1 VVKPKQAA
9 ENRGR
14 RGSRFSVHGSGF
26 SLGLHSES
34 ERALSGAGL
43 RYAHAVKDPAAFAL
57 CFAAVAFVGAQ
68 SPSPAG
74 LPVTYERLLNAP
86 KEPGNWLTYS
96 GDYRSHH
103 YSTLDQIT
111 AENVHRLRA
120 KWIYQ
125 MHRQKV
131 ETTPIVVD
139 GVMYVT
145 RPPSDVIALD
155 AETGRALWTFEH
167 KLPGP
172 VFVCCGEV
180 NRGLAILGNTLF
192 LTTLD
197 AQLLALDARGGRVLW
212 RKALADSSL
221 NYTATGAPLAIKDKV
236 IVGIAGAEGGIRG
249 FLDAYDAVTGDRIWR
264 FWTVPAPGEPGSET
278 WGGDSWKNGGASTWL
293 TGSYDPELNLLYWGT
308 GNPGP
313 DYNGDVR
320 PGDNLYSCSL
330 LALDPDKGTLKWHFQ
345 FTPHDTRDW
354 DATQIPV
361 LIDSTTDSR
370 KLVVVPSRNGFH
382 YVLDRRT
389 GEFLLAKPF
398 VKQTWAKE
406 IDKKGRPVLNPG
418 QEPTPEGNESIW
430 PGVDGGH
437 NWMSPS
443 YNPITKLLY
452 FNAREERRRF
462 FKTDAP
468 EFRPGEPFFGG
479 GGGGGARFRPEE
491 SWGKLIA
498 MAPET
503 GEIRWEHRIL
513 SPPWAGVLST
523 AGNLV
528 FSATPSGNFYALDAR
543 TGKELWQFNGG
554 DRVFASPI
562 TFLSRGRQMITIPI
576 GDVLIA
582 FGLE

>member
-1 VVKPKQAA
+1 MRNHKRVFLIVTAA
-9 ENRGR
+9 LA
-14 RGSRFSVHGSGF
+14 
-26 SLGLHSES
+26 LGGV
-34 ERALSGAGL
+34 AL
-43 RYAHAVKDPAAFAL
+43 
-57 CFAAVAFVGAQ
+57 AQ
-68 SPSPAG
+68 TSPAGG
-74 LPVTYERLLNAP
+74 LPVTYDRLLKART
-86 KEPGNWLTYS
+86 EPGNWLTYS

-103 YSTLDQIT
+103 YSTLKEIT
-111 AENVHRLRA
+111 ADNVHKLRA

-125 MHRQKV
+125 MHKQKV

-139 GVMYVT
+139 GVMYIT

-155 AETGRALWTFEH
+155 AETGRALWTYEH
-167 KLPGP
+167 RLPGK
-172 VFVCCGEV
+172 VYVCCGEV
-180 NRGLAILGNTLF
+180 NRGLAVLGNTLF

-197 AQLLALDARGGRVLW
+197 AKLVALDARAGRVLW
-212 RKALADSSL
+212 KRELADPSL
-221 NYTATGAPLAIKDKV
+221 NYTATGAPLAVKDKV

-249 FLDAYDAVTGDRIWR
+249 FLDAYDARTGERAWR
-264 FWTVPAPGEPGSET
+264 FWTIPAPGEPGSET
-278 WGGDSWKNGGASTWL
+278 WTGDSWRYGGGSTWL
-293 TGSYDPELNLLYWGT
+293 TGSYDPELNLIYCGT

-313 DYNGDVR
+313 EYNGDVR
-320 PGDNLYSCSL
+320 PGDNLFSCSL
-330 LALDPDKGTLKWHFQ
+330 LALDPDTGTLKWHFQ

-354 DATQIPV
+354 DATQVPV
-361 LIDSTTDSR
+361 LLDSTIGGR
-370 KLVVVPSRNGFH
+370 PRRLVVMPSRNGFY
-382 YVLDRRT
+382 YVLDRQS
-389 GEFLLAKPF
+389 GEFLFARPF

-406 IDKKGRPVLNPG
+406 IDKKGRPIVNPG

-443 YNPITKLLY
+443 YNPDTKLLY

-468 EFRPGEPFFGG
+468 EFQPGEAFFGG

-491 SWGKLIA
+491 SWGKLVA
-498 MAPET
+498 MVPET
-503 GEIRWEHRIL
+503 GDIRWEHRIL
-513 SPPWAGVLST
+513 TPPWAGVLST

-543 TGKELWQFNGG
+543 SGKELWRFNGG
-554 DRVFASPI
+554 ERVYASPI

-582 FGLE
+582 FGLD

>member
-1 VVKPKQAA
+1 MNVVNWRSA
-9 ENRGR
+9 R
-14 RGSRFSVHGSGF
+14 RAIPVGLCLASMLA
-26 SLGLHSES
+26 LG
-34 ERALSGAGL
+34 G
-43 RYAHAVKDPAAFAL
+43 VMP
-57 CFAAVAFVGAQ
+57 AQ

-74 LPVTYERLLNAP
+74 LPVTGERLLNAA

-96 GDYRSHH
+96 GDYKSHH
-103 YSTLDQIT
+103 YSGLNQIT
-111 AENVHRLRA
+111 ADNVHRLRA

-155 AETGRALWTFEH
+155 AETGRALWTYEH
-167 KLPGP
+167 KLSGR
-172 VFVCCGEV
+172 VYVCCGEV
-180 NRGLAILGNTLF
+180 NRGLAIVEGTLF

-197 AQLLALDARGGRVLW
+197 AQLVALDARAGRVLW
-212 RKALADSSL
+212 KKVIADPAL

-236 IVGIAGAEGGIRG
+236 IVGVGGAEGGIRG
-249 FLDAYDAVTGDRIWR
+249 FLDAYDAKTGDRRWR

-278 WGGDSWKNGGASTWL
+278 WGGDSWRHGGASTWL

-330 LALDPDKGTLKWHFQ
+330 LALDPDSGKLKWHFQ

-361 LIDSTTDSR
+361 LLDSTATGR
-370 KLVVVPSRNGFH
+370 KLVVMPSRNGFY

-418 QEPTPEGNESIW
+418 QEPTAEGNESIW
-430 PGVDGGH
+430 PGVDGGN

-443 YNPITKLLY
+443 YNPDTRLLY

-468 EFRPGEPFFGG
+468 EFRPGEAYFGG

-491 SWGKLIA
+491 SWGKLVA
-498 MAPET
+498 MKPET
-503 GEIRWEHRIL
+503 GEIQWEHRIL

-543 TGKELWQFNGG
+543 NGKELWRFNGG

-562 TFLSRGRQMITIPI
+562 TFLSKGKQMITIPI

>member
-1 VVKPKQAA
+1 VKNAA
-9 ENRGR
+9 L
-14 RGSRFSVHGSGF
+14 V
-26 SLGLHSES
+26 
-34 ERALSGAGL
+34 
-43 RYAHAVKDPAAFAL
+43 YL
-57 CFAAVAFVGAQ
+57 CVAVALAFGDAVPAQ
-68 SPSPAG
+68 SPSSNG
-74 LPVTYERLLNAP
+74 LPVTYERLLNAA
-86 KEPGNWLTYS
+86 KEPANWLTYS

-103 YSTLDQIT
+103 YSSLNQIT
-111 AENVHRLRA
+111 SDNVDRLRV

-145 RPPSDVIALD
+145 RPPSDVIAID
-155 AETGRALWTFEH
+155 AETGRALWTYEH
-167 KLPGP
+167 KLSAR
-172 VFVCCGEV
+172 VYVCCGEV
-180 NRGLAILGNTLF
+180 NRGLAILGSTLF

-197 AQLLALDARGGRVLW
+197 AQLVALDARGGRALW
-212 RKALADSSL
+212 KKPIADPAL
-221 NYTATGAPLAIKDKV
+221 NYTSTGAPLAIKDKV
-236 IVGIAGAEGGIRG
+236 IVGIAGADGGIRG
-249 FLDAYDAVTGDRIWR
+249 FLDAYDAKSGDRIWR
-264 FWTVPAPGEPGSET
+264 FWTVPAPGEKGSET
-278 WGGDSWKNGGASTWL
+278 WGGDSWRNGGASTWL

-320 PGDNLYSCSL
+320 PGDNLYSSSL
-330 LALDPDKGTLKWHFQ
+330 VALDADTGTLRWHFQ
-345 FTPHDTRDW
+345 YTPHDTHDW
-354 DATQIPV
+354 DGTQVPV
-361 LIDSTTDSR
+361 LLDATGATDATPRGR
-370 KLVVVPSRNGFH
+370 KLVVVPSRNGFY

-406 IDKKGRPVLNPG
+406 IDKNGRPVLNDG
-418 QEPTPEGNESIW
+418 QEPTAEGNESVW

-437 NWMSPS
+437 NWMSPT
-443 YNPITKLLY
+443 YNPTTGLLY
-452 FNAREERRRF
+452 FNAREERRRY

-468 EFRPGEPFFGG
+468 EFRPGESYFGG

-498 MAPET
+498 MSAET
-503 GEIRWEHRIL
+503 GDIKWEHRIL

-543 TGKELWQFNGG
+543 TGKELWSFNGG

-562 TFLSRGRQMITIPI
+562 TFLSRGKQMITLPI

>member
-1 VVKPKQAA
+1 VA
-9 ENRGR
+9 
-14 RGSRFSVHGSGF
+14 SVTV
-26 SLGLHSES
+26 
-34 ERALSGAGL
+34 AVTLSGA
-43 RYAHAVKDPAAFAL
+43 
-57 CFAAVAFVGAQ
+57 AQ
-68 SPSPAG
+68 SPSPTG
-74 LPVTYERLLNAP
+74 LPITYERLLKATE
-86 KEPGNWLTYS
+86 EPGNWLMYS

-103 YSTLDQIT
+103 YSSLNQIT
-111 AENVHRLRA
+111 AGNVHRLRA
-120 KWIYQ
+120 RWIHQ
-125 MHRQKV
+125 MHRPKV

-145 RPPSDVIALD
+145 RPPSDVIAID

-167 KLPGP
+167 RVPAR
-172 VFVCCGEV
+172 VYTCCGEV
-180 NRGLAILGNTLF
+180 NRGVAILGSTLF

-197 AQLLALDARGGRVLW
+197 AQLIALDARSGRVLW
-212 RKALADSSL
+212 KKVIADPAL
-221 NYTATGAPLAIKDKV
+221 NYTATGAPLAVKDKV

-249 FLDAYDAVTGDRIWR
+249 FLDAYDVKTGERAWR

-278 WGGDSWKNGGASTWL
+278 WEGNAWRNGGASTWL
-293 TGSYDPELNLLYWGT
+293 TGSYDPDLNLLYWGT

-330 LALDPDKGTLKWHFQ
+330 LALDPDTGKLKWHFQ

-354 DATQIPV
+354 DATQVPV
-361 LIDSTTDSR
+361 LLDSTIGGRTR
-370 KLVVVPSRNGFH
+370 KLVLMPSRNGFY
-382 YVLDRRT
+382 YVLDRQT

-418 QEPTPEGNESIW
+418 QEPTAEGNDSIW

-443 YNPITKLLY
+443 YNPATRLLY

-462 FKTDAP
+462 FRTDAP
-468 EFRPGEPFFGG
+468 EFRPGEAFFGG
-479 GGGGGARFRPEE
+479 GGGGGSRFRPEE
-491 SWGKLIA
+491 SWGKLVA
-498 MAPET
+498 MTPET
-503 GEIRWEHRIL
+503 GEIQWEHRIL
-513 SPPWAGVLST
+513 APPWAGVLST

-543 TGKELWQFNGG
+543 TGKELWHFNGG

-562 TFLSRGRQMITIPI
+562 TFLSRGKQMITIPI

-582 FGLE
+582 FGLD

>member
-1 VVKPKQAA
+1 MRTQFTVCLCVAA
-9 ENRGR
+9 ALA
-14 RGSRFSVHGSGF
+14 
-26 SLGLHSES
+26 LGEITRTQS
-34 ERALSGAGL
+34 A
-43 RYAHAVKDPAAFAL
+43 
-57 CFAAVAFVGAQ
+57 
-68 SPSPAG
+68 SPSG
-74 LPVTYERLLNAP
+74 LPVTYERLLNAT

-103 YSTLDQIT
+103 YSNLDQIT
-111 AENVHRLRA
+111 VDNVHRLRA
-120 KWIYQ
+120 RWIYQ

-155 AETGRALWTFEH
+155 AETGLALWTFEH
-167 KLPGP
+167 KLPSR
-172 VFVCCGEV
+172 VYTCCGEV
-180 NRGLAILGNTLF
+180 NRGLAILGHALF

-197 AQLLALDARGGRVLW
+197 AQLIALDARAGRVLW
-212 RKALADSSL
+212 RKALADPSL
-221 NYTATGAPLAIKDKV
+221 NYTATGAPLAIKDMV

-249 FLDAYDAVTGDRIWR
+249 FLDAYDARTGDRKWR
-264 FWTVPAPGEPGSET
+264 FWTVPAPGDPGSET
-278 WGGDSWKNGGASTWL
+278 WGGGDSWKNGGASTWL
-293 TGSYDPELNLLYWGT
+293 TGSYDSELNLLYWGT

-330 LALDPDKGTLKWHFQ
+330 LALDPDTGTLKWHFQ

-354 DATQIPV
+354 DATQVPV
-361 LIDSTTDSR
+361 LIESESPASSER
-370 KLVVVPSRNGFH
+370 KLVVMPSRNGFH

-443 YNPITKLLY
+443 YNPNTKLLY

-468 EFRPGEPFFGG
+468 EFRPGEAFFGG

-491 SWGKLIA
+491 SWGKLVA
-498 MAPET
+498 MNPET

-543 TGKELWQFNGG
+543 TGTELWRFNGG
-554 DRVFASPI
+554 DRVYASPI
-562 TFLSRGRQMITIPI
+562 TFLSRGKQLITIPI
-576 GDVLIA
+576 GDLLIA

>member
-1 VVKPKQAA
+1 VRTQFTVCLCVAA
-9 ENRGR
+9 ALA
-14 RGSRFSVHGSGF
+14 
-26 SLGLHSES
+26 LGEITRTQS
-34 ERALSGAGL
+34 A
-43 RYAHAVKDPAAFAL
+43 
-57 CFAAVAFVGAQ
+57 
-68 SPSPAG
+68 SPSG
-74 LPVTYERLLNAP
+74 LPVTYERLLNAT

-103 YSTLDQIT
+103 YSNLDQIT
-111 AENVHRLRA
+111 VDNVHRLRA
-120 KWIYQ
+120 RWIYQ

-155 AETGRALWTFEH
+155 AETGLALWTFEH
-167 KLPGP
+167 KLPSR
-172 VFVCCGEV
+172 VYTCCGEV
-180 NRGLAILGNTLF
+180 NRGLAILGHALF

-197 AQLLALDARGGRVLW
+197 AQLIALDARAGRVLW
-212 RKALADSSL
+212 RKALADPSL
-221 NYTATGAPLAIKDKV
+221 NYTATGAPLAIKDMV

-249 FLDAYDAVTGDRIWR
+249 FLDAYDARTGDRKWR
-264 FWTVPAPGEPGSET
+264 FWTVPAPGDPGSET
-278 WGGDSWKNGGASTWL
+278 WGGGDSWKNGGASTWL
-293 TGSYDPELNLLYWGT
+293 TGSYDSELNLLYWGT

-330 LALDPDKGTLKWHFQ
+330 LALDPDTGTLKWHFQ

-354 DATQIPV
+354 DATQVPV
-361 LIDSTTDSR
+361 LIESESPASSER
-370 KLVVVPSRNGFH
+370 KLVVMPSRNGFH

-443 YNPITKLLY
+443 YNPNTKLLY

-468 EFRPGEPFFGG
+468 EFRPGEAFFGG

-491 SWGKLIA
+491 SWGKLVA
-498 MAPET
+498 MNPET

-543 TGKELWQFNGG
+543 TGTELWRFNGG
-554 DRVFASPI
+554 DRVYASPI
-562 TFLSRGRQMITIPI
+562 TFLSRGKQLITIPI
-576 GDVLIA
+576 GDLLIA

>member
-1 VVKPKQAA
+1 MNAKIPNLLISSFLVI
-9 ENRGR
+9 
-14 RGSRFSVHGSGF
+14 GSV
-26 SLGLHSES
+26 
-34 ERALSGAGL
+34 AL
-43 RYAHAVKDPAAFAL
+43 
-57 CFAAVAFVGAQ
+57 AQ
-68 SPSPAG
+68 SPASSG
-74 LPVTYERLLNAP
+74 LPVTYERLLEATT
-86 KEPGNWLTYS
+86 EPGNWLTYS

-103 YSTLDQIT
+103 YSALKQIT
-111 AENVHRLRA
+111 VDNVQRLRA

-125 MHRQKV
+125 MHRSKV

-155 AETGRALWTFEH
+155 ADTGRALWTFEH
-167 KLPGP
+167 RVPTR
-172 VFVCCGEV
+172 VYTCCGEV
-180 NRGLAILGNTLF
+180 NRGLAILGRTLF

-197 AQLLALDARGGRVLW
+197 AQLVALDAGSGRVLW
-212 RKALADSSL
+212 KKQLADPAL
-221 NYTATGAPLAIKDKV
+221 NYTATGAPLVLKDKV

-249 FLDAYDAVTGDRIWR
+249 FLDAYDARTGERAWR

-278 WGGDSWKNGGASTWL
+278 WGENDAWRHGGVSTWL
-293 TGSYDPELNLLYWGT
+293 TGSYDPELDLLYWGT

-320 PGDNLYSCSL
+320 PGDNLYSSSL
-330 LALDPDKGTLKWHFQ
+330 LALDPDTGTLKWHFQ

-361 LIDSTTDSR
+361 LLDSTIEGRPR
-370 KLVVVPSRNGFH
+370 KLVVVPSRNGFY
-382 YVLDRRT
+382 YVLDRQT

-406 IDKKGRPVLNPG
+406 IDNKGRPVLNPG

-443 YNPITKLLY
+443 YSPETKLLY

-468 EFRPGEPFFGG
+468 EFRPGENYFGG

-491 SWGKLIA
+491 SWGRLIA
-498 MAPET
+498 MVPET

-543 TGKELWQFNGG
+543 TGKQLWRFNGG

-562 TFLSRGRQMITIPI
+562 TFLSRGKQMITIPI

-582 FGLE
+582 FGID